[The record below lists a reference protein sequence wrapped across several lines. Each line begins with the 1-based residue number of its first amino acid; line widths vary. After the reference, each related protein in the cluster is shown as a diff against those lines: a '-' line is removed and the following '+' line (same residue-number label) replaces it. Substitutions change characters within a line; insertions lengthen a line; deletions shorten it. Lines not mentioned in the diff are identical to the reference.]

1 MYLIIFYFANF
12 QRGIE
17 RHGFIENTDGFLS
30 SYSFL
35 IFSLGTYLLLKRY
48 SINTRLIA
56 YSVMSLLLMKTYK
69 LRGIEQQENIVEKLS
84 KEIKHK
90 HHPDQLSKPI
100 ERSTLPEGFYDA
112 NIKDIKYFLDTN
124 FDDDATFIDF
134 SNTPI
139 LYYYTGRNVPSYF
152 CQSLQNSHNDFLQQG
167 HIRKIEEMN
176 VPVVVFSNMPYGF
189 WDALDEV
196 PNTVRHFRL
205 AEYIYQNYKPYGI
218 INKHDIWVRKDITIA
233 KQSYVSGPSQAGR
246 IEDYQLKY
254 LPYLWA
260 NYDELQGKTKV
271 LFEAKGTE
279 TNVFNIPTK
288 DTSEGNYI
296 EITLENT
303 PDVDTEILLE
313 YGGQREVY
321 GTYRFSLSA
330 ASKGKYKIRVSSQY
344 NWYAKEINF
353 VSVKGLP
360 EGAKISSL
368 RITTAD

>member
-1 MYLIIFYFANF
+1 MNELANSLIN
-12 QRGIE
+12 
-17 RHGFIENTDGFLS
+17 NTN
-30 SYSFL
+30 SYKTKRAVMKKTLFFFMLLIGHFSF
-35 IFSLGTYLLLKRY
+35 
-48 SINTRLIA
+48 
-56 YSVMSLLLMKTYK
+56 
-69 LRGIEQQENIVEKLS
+69 
-84 KEIKHK
+84 
-90 HHPDQLSKPI
+90 
-100 ERSTLPEGFYDA
+100 
-112 NIKDIKYFLDTN
+112 
-124 FDDDATFIDF
+124 
-134 SNTPI
+134 
-139 LYYYTGRNVPSYF
+139 
-152 CQSLQNSHNDFLQQG
+152 
-167 HIRKIEEMN
+167 
-176 VPVVVFSNMPYGF
+176 
-189 WDALDEV
+189 
-196 PNTVRHFRL
+196 
-205 AEYIYQNYKPYGI
+205 
-218 INKHDIWVRKDITIA
+218 
-233 KQSYVSGPSQAGR
+233 SQAGR